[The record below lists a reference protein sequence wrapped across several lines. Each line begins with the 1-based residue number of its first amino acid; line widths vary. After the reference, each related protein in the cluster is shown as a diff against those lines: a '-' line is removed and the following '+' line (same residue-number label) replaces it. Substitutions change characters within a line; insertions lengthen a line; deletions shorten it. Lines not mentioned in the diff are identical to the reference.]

1 MSSRIPRDFNVAIV
15 ACFYPPT
22 TSVAPTTTG
31 LPETTGAPVETTTIG
46 ATSVPLSTT
55 PALPPTT
62 TTMNYCVEEKGMNQP
77 LTIQPDQV
85 KSNPTP
91 EQTTPPGDI
100 NPTSTTPGLDFT
112 TMNPEINVTL
122 DQPAT
127 LTVIYV
133 PVNRP
138 NEPTNVEEF
147 TVVFVYPDGTRSQPY
162 DSSPASSTGEPSSQ
176 ATTTPSTTGANVP
189 PSPQSPQVD
198 LPTNF
203 RVPEG
208 TTIVITITSTKDQ
221 SPPENVCI
229 TIKCM
234 FFEIF
239 FTLTLL
245 SLHKFVILYVL
256 LQTKEHDQIDARECT
271 YQYDNNRY
279 YKMDGYNTNSI
290 SLSID

>member
-22 TSVAPTTTG
+22 TSVAPITTG
-31 LPETTGAPVETTTIG
+31 LPQTTGAPVETTTTGAIG
-46 ATSVPLSTT
+46 VPPSTT

-112 TMNPEINVTL
+112 TMNPQINVTL

-133 PVNRP
+133 PINRP

-147 TVVFVYPDGTRSQPY
+147 TVVFVYPNGTRSQPY
-162 DSSPASSTGEPSSQ
+162 DSSPASSTGATTTTPATGEPSSQ

-189 PSPQSPQVD
+189 PSPQSPHVD

-203 RVPEG
+203 QVPEG
-208 TTIVITITSTKDQ
+208 TTIVITIISTKDQ

-239 FTLTLL
+239 FTLTLTL
-245 SLHKFVILYVL
+245 TLILL
-256 LQTKEHDQIDARECT
+256 I
-271 YQYDNNRY
+271 
-279 YKMDGYNTNSI
+279 
-290 SLSID
+290 